1 MCRIEALPRKQR
13 IESKYFVSIEEEGK
27 TGGVGA
33 RFEQSSS
40 HKAYNRFEDLIFF
53 LYLFKWQVLIALVL
67 KLYVSF
73 MGSGSFNTNEALWCR
88 NPT

>member
-13 IESKYFVSIEEEGK
+13 IASKYFESVEEEK
-27 TGGVGA
+27 E
-33 RFEQSSS
+33 RQ
-40 HKAYNRFEDLIFF
+40 
-53 LYLFKWQVLIALVL
+53 WQVLIALVL

-73 MGSGSFNTNEALWCR
+73 MGSGSFIKNEALWCR